1 MDNNI
6 VLHQDNSAW
15 SKWKGIL
22 QQIALPEQVS
32 NFLTACKIKKISI
45 SQAEKVWEIYFLA
58 PNKPTPEIEK
68 HLQMIWEKVFGQNYK
83 PVFYFTYSQA
93 YPDLFTLCQE
103 CWSELIEKLCAQV
116 PSCKGWLE
124 GASFDLED
132 NFLYI
137 ILQQE
142 LGCDYLVSRGVPLI
156 LEKIIREDYQLEA
169 EILIKSN
176 KTGAEIQE
184 ANYTELNELENMY
197 RDKFR
202 ELHNKSEKK
211 QHEKKGT
218 NVPSHILMGKAIKK
232 EVTPIKAV
240 IEEEQRIVVR
250 GYLFKLEIRELK
262 SGRILISFFIS
273 DKTGSLACK
282 IITNPK
288 TPSIKWENLQEN
300 KWYLISGKV
309 EYDRYTHE
317 LTIFPHDIMET
328 NSQIRQDN
336 AAKKRIEL
344 HLHTKISTLDSV
356 ASTSE
361 IVKMALSWGH
371 PAVAITDHGV
381 VQAFPE
387 AYEAAKG
394 KDIRIIYG
402 VEGYL
407 FDDTL
412 ENIGGKIPTYHVII
426 LAKNQEGLANLYRLI
441 TMSHLQYYYRV
452 PRIPKSQLSKLR
464 AGLLVGSACEAGELF
479 RALLQGA
486 SKEEIV
492 KIAGFYDYLEIQ
504 PLGNNHFMLDN
515 GRFSSEEELVKLNK
529 YIYELGKKLNK
540 LVVATGDVHF
550 LEPEDEVYR
559 RILMA
564 GKGFEDADK
573 QAPLYFRT
581 TEEMLS
587 EFTYLDSKE
596 AEEVVIDNPLQIAA
610 QIEEI
615 KPIPDELYPPNIP
628 GAEEEIIQLTKTK
641 SQELY
646 GVNLPEIV
654 QHRIDKE
661 LNSIINNGFAVLYWI
676 AYKLVK
682 KSNSDGYLV
691 GSRGSVGSSLVA
703 HLCGITEVNPLPPHY
718 RCSSC
723 KFTKFINAGFS
734 GSGADLKDEACPHC
748 GQKLGKHG
756 HNIPFEVFLGFKG
769 DKVPDIDLNFSGEYQ
784 PKAHKYTEELF
795 GKDNVFRAGTI
806 ATVASK
812 TAYGFVKN
820 YFEDKQQY
828 ISQAE
833 LTRLIEG
840 CTGVKRTTGQHPGGV
855 MVLPKGQDIHLFTP
869 LQRPAD
875 DVHSE
880 IITTH
885 FDYHSISSRLVKLD
899 ILGHDDPTVIK
910 MLEDLTGRDSRT
922 IPLDEPQVLSLF
934 TGTNALGIS
943 EDELGITVG
952 TLGIPEFGTKFVRQM
967 LEDTKPKTFSDLVRI
982 SGFSHGT
989 DVWLNN
995 AQTLIKSGIAKT
1007 SEVISAR
1014 DDIMTYLIHKG
1025 LEPSIA
1031 FKIME
1036 DVRKG
1041 RGVKPDYIQAMQE
1054 KAVPDWYIES
1064 CQKIKYMF
1072 PKAHAVA
1079 YVMMAFRIAFYK
1091 VYYPAA
1097 FYASYFTVRADEFD
1111 AEIVVGGISCIK
1123 AKMKEIEKKGNEAT
1137 QKEEKL
1143 YSILELALEMYLR
1156 NIQVKRVELMRSDAT
1171 KFLIEDNNSMLLPPL
1186 ISLQGLG
1193 KTAAFSIVK
1202 ARKKKP
1208 FISKEDVKTRAKIS
1222 KTVIEVLEK
1231 HGALQ
1236 GLPENDQMTLF

>member
-1 MDNNI
+1 MDRNI
-6 VLHQDNSAW
+6 ILHQDNAGW
-15 SKWKGIL
+15 AKWKDLL
-22 QQIALPEQVS
+22 QQVALPAPVS
-32 NFLTACKIKKISI
+32 AFLSLCELKKICI
-45 SQAEKVWEIYFLA
+45 SQAEKAWDIYFQA
-58 PNKPTPEIEK
+58 PVKPTPEIEK
-68 HLQMIWEKVFGQNYK
+68 SLHTIWEKVFGQNYR
-83 PVFYFTYSQA
+83 PVFYFTYTQT
-93 YPDLFTLCQE
+93 YPDLFTFCQE
-103 CWSELIEKLCAQV
+103 CWSELMEKLCV
-116 PSCKGWLE
+116 KIPSCRGWLE
-124 GASFDLED
+124 GVSFDLEE
-132 NFLYI
+132 NFLRI
-137 ILQQE
+137 ILKQE

-156 LEKIIREDYQLEA
+156 LEKIIKEEYNLEA
-169 EILIKSN
+169 KVSIKSDEAS
-176 KTGAEIQE
+176 TETQE
-184 ANYTELNELENMY
+184 ANCAELDELENMY
-197 RDKFR
+197 REKFR
-202 ELHNKSEKK
+202 ELHSKNEKEPNEKK
-211 QHEKKGT
+211 VTDGQPT
-218 NVPSHILMGKAIKK
+218 ILMGKAIKK

-240 IEEEQRIVVR
+240 IDEEQGIVVK
-250 GYLFKLEIRELK
+250 GYLFNLETRELK
-262 SGRILISFFIS
+262 SGRILVSFFIS

-282 IITNPK
+282 IILNPK
-288 TPSIKWENLQEN
+288 TPSIQWENLQEK

-309 EYDRYTHE
+309 EHDRYTQE

-328 NSQIRQDN
+328 NPQVRQDH
-336 AAKKRIEL
+336 AARKRVEL
-344 HLHTKISTLDSV
+344 HLHTKMSALDSV
-356 ASTSE
+356 ANTSDV
-361 IVKMALSWGH
+361 VKTALSWGH

-394 KDIRIIYG
+394 KNIRIIYG

-407 FDDTL
+407 FDDAL
-412 ENIGGKIPTYHVII
+412 ENTGGKIPTYHVII
-426 LAKNQEGLANLYRLI
+426 LAKSQEGLANLYRLI
-441 TMSHLQYYYRV
+441 TMSHLQYYHRV

-486 SKEEIV
+486 SEE
-492 KIAGFYDYLEIQ
+492 KIREIASFYDYLEIQ
-504 PLGNNHFMLDN
+504 PLGNNHFMIAN
-515 GRFSSEEELVKLNK
+515 GKFSSEEELIKLNK
-529 YIYELGKKLNK
+529 YVYELGKKLNK
-540 LVVATGDVHF
+540 PVVATCDVHF

-559 RILMA
+559 RILMT
-564 GKGFEDADK
+564 GKGFEDADN

-587 EFTYLDSKE
+587 EFTYLDRKE

-628 GAEEEIIQLTKTK
+628 GAEEEIIQLTQTK

-654 QHRIDKE
+654 QKRIDKE

-723 KFTKFINAGFS
+723 KFTKFIDDGFS
-734 GSGADLKDEACPHC
+734 GSGADLKDEICPNC

-784 PKAHKYTEELF
+784 PRAHKYTEELF

-820 YFEDKQQY
+820 YFEDKKQY

-833 LTRLIEG
+833 LTRLING

-880 IITTH
+880 TITTH

-910 MLEDLTGRDSRT
+910 MLEDLTGLDSRT
-922 IPLDEPQVLSLF
+922 ISLDEPQVLSLF
-934 TGTNALGIS
+934 TGTKALGIS
-943 EDELGITVG
+943 GDDLGITVG

-967 LEDTKPKTFSDLVRI
+967 LEDTKPETFSDLVRI

-995 AQTLIKSGIAKT
+995 AQTLIKSGTAKT

-1014 DDIMTYLIHKG
+1014 DDIMTYLLHKG

-1041 RGVKPDYIQAMQE
+1041 KGVKPDYVQTMQE

-1079 YVMMAFRIAFYK
+1079 YVMMAFRIAFFK

-1111 AEIVVGGISCIK
+1111 AEVVVGGIPSIK
-1123 AKMKEIEKKGNEAT
+1123 AKMEEIEKKGNEAS

-1143 YSILELALEMYLR
+1143 YSILELTLEMYLR
-1156 NIQVKRVELMRSDAT
+1156 NIQVRRVELMRSDAT
-1171 KFLIEDNNSMLLPPL
+1171 KFLIENNNTVLLPPL

-1193 KTAAFSIVK
+1193 KTAAISIVK
-1202 ARKKKP
+1202 AREEKP
-1208 FISKEDVKTRAKIS
+1208 FISKEDVKVRGKIS
-1222 KTVIEVLEK
+1222 KTVMEVLEK

-1236 GLPENDQMTLF
+1236 GLPENDQITLF